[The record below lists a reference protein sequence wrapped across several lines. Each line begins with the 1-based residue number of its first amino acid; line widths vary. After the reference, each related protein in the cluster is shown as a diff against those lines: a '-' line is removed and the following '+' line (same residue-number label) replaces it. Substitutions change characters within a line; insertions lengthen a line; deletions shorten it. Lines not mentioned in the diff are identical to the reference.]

1 MFSTFFNL
9 KLKSQTVCGIYVYY
23 TKDITCAYLVA
34 VAVVGRVAVDFG
46 LRLPV
51 APAPA
56 AVVVEAELR
65 QRLGRHRGRH
75 LHQLGRRHHRHQ
87 LETSEEN
94 QS

>member
-1 MFSTFFNL
+1 MPIEFTNNKRMHGKEML
-9 KLKSQTVCGIYVYY
+9 VLDC
-23 TKDITCAYLVA
+23 TKTYAYLVA